1 MSSWYGTL
9 LRNALLPAG
18 DTLRGV
24 PLGSAVAELEKT
36 QWWSHAELVELAN
49 RKLRA
54 LVRHCYG
61 RMPAIR
67 DLMREHGLSPGD
79 IRTIDD
85 LPRLPLMTKDF
96 LRSVFPARILDP
108 RLPRRDRFV
117 HRTGGSTGEPMFF
130 YLSRRARATDRAG
143 FYRHLRWV
151 GSERGERIF
160 SVWGNPVVASRTS
173 RLARALKLKLITRN
187 HVLNAFDMTP
197 ETMAAFLELMG
208 RRRPTVLRG
217 YTTALVELARYA
229 LDRGCRIPELRAV
242 LTTAEQCLPWQR
254 ELLQRAFG
262 ASVFDEYGCG
272 EVQGVAY
279 ECAAHSG
286 LHIALEHAIVE
297 IVDEGGNPMP
307 PGEVGR
313 VALTGLDNLAMPFV
327 RYVNGDEAAL
337 LPKHCP
343 CGRGLPLM
351 SPVQGRTADMIYGVN
366 GQRAHGEFF
375 THLIH
380 EVGWTE
386 RLPITEFQV
395 VQAARDTLR
404 FDLAAARMPPAT
416 EVQKVTQRIQDYLGP
431 MRVEFRHVDHVDRG
445 RSGKRRFTLR
455 LWNPDEGAPAP

>member
-1 MSSWYGTL
+1 MSSWYGTF
-9 LRNALLPAG
+9 LRNVLLPVG
-18 DTLRGV
+18 DALRGV
-24 PLGSAVAELEKT
+24 PLGSALAALEDS
-36 QWWSHAELVELAN
+36 QWWSRTDLVELAN
-49 RKLRA
+49 HKLRA
-54 LVRHCYG
+54 LVRHCHA

-67 DLMREHGLSPGD
+67 ELMQKHGLSPDD
-79 IRTIDD
+79 IRTVDD
-85 LPRLPLMTKDF
+85 LPRFPLMTKDF
-96 LRSVFPARILDP
+96 LRAAFPAGILDP
-108 RLPRRDRFV
+108 HLSRRDRFV

-151 GSERGERIF
+151 GSERGERMF
-160 SVWGNPVVASRTS
+160 SVWGDLVVASRKR

-197 ETMAAFLELMG
+197 KTMEAFLALME

-229 LDRGCRIPELRAV
+229 LDHGCGVPELRAV

-279 ECAAHSG
+279 ECPAHSG
-286 LHIALEHAIVE
+286 LHVALEHAIVE
-297 IVDEGGNPMP
+297 IVDESGHPKP
-307 PGEVGR
+307 HGEVGR
-313 VALTGLDNLAMPFV
+313 VVLTGLDNLAMPFI
-327 RYVNGDEAAL
+327 RYLNGDEAAL
-337 LPKHCP
+337 LPEPCP

-386 RLPITEFQV
+386 GLPIAEFQV

-404 FDLAAARMPPAT
+404 FDLAAARMPPPI
-416 EVQKVTQRIQDYLGP
+416 EVQKVTKQIQDYLGP
-431 MRVEFRHVDHVDRG
+431 MQVEFRHVDHVDRG